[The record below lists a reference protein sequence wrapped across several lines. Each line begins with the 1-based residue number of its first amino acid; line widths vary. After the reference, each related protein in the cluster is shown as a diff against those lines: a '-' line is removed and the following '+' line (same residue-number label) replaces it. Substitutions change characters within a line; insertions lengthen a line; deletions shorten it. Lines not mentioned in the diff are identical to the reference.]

1 MKLIRYTS
9 VLTAFLML
17 ATAVQPVPAAAVPF
31 AGAAAVSA
39 AEEEPVAA
47 DTIGETIRWQLDAD
61 GVLTV
66 TGSGDMADVNGN
78 AFGSNAAK
86 IKSAVIRNT
95 DSKQV
100 ITAIGSGMFRG
111 CTALESVTLPETVVS
126 IGEDAFY
133 GCTALTAFSFPKS
146 LKEIGKNSFHSS
158 GLTAAELPGCALG
171 WGAFYACAGLKTV
184 TIGEGTET
192 IPAECFRKCAALE
205 SVTLPDSV
213 KEINCGG
220 FAEQGAFSECA
231 ALKAVSIGKGIET
244 IHQNAFRTTGEGL
257 EVTFREG
264 VTAVPAEAFRYRTEL
279 AKVVLPD
286 TLTSVGESAFQGCTA
301 LTACAFPKSLKEIGK
316 NGFHSSGLTAAELP
330 GCTLGWGAFYACAG
344 LKTVTIGEGT
354 EIIPAECFRKCAAL
368 ESVTLPDSVK
378 EINCGGFT
386 EQGAFSECPELKTVS
401 IGKGIETIHQNAF
414 RTRGEGLEVTFREGV
429 TAVPAEAFKYRTE
442 LAKVVL
448 PDTLTSVGASAF
460 EGCSALTDCAF
471 PTSLKEIGQSGFQG
485 SGLTA
490 AELPGC
496 TLGKGAFYACAD
508 LKTVTIGEGT
518 ETIPAECFRKCAAL
532 ESVTLPDSV
541 KEINCGGFT
550 EQGAFSECP
559 ELKTVSIGKGIESI
573 HQNAFRT
580 TGEELE
586 VVFRKGT
593 AAIPDHAFD
602 NAPVTKII
610 LPRSVEEIS
619 ANAVAGCA
627 SLKEILIQAPEC
639 VIADSAKAIPAD
651 AVIRSY
657 EGSTPQ
663 THAEKYE
670 YKFVK
675 LLLPGD
681 LNDDGAVSADDAQMT
696 LKAYTERI
704 AGNDMKLTEDQILAA
719 DVDEDGALSV
729 EDAQF
734 ILKYYTAKTVA
745 QKDITWDDILN
756 PSAKQS

>member
-95 DSKQV
+95 DSKHV

-146 LKEIGKNSFHSS
+146 LKEIGKNGFHSS

-171 WGAFYACAGLKTV
+171 WGAFYACAG
-184 TIGEGTET
+184 
-192 IPAECFRKCAALE
+192 
-205 SVTLPDSV
+205 
-213 KEINCGG
+213 
-220 FAEQGAFSECA
+220 
-231 ALKAVSIGKGIET
+231 
-244 IHQNAFRTTGEGL
+244 
-257 EVTFREG
+257 
-264 VTAVPAEAFRYRTEL
+264 
-279 AKVVLPD
+279 
-286 TLTSVGESAFQGCTA
+286 
-301 LTACAFPKSLKEIGK
+301 
-316 NGFHSSGLTAAELP
+316 
-330 GCTLGWGAFYACAG
+330 
-344 LKTVTIGEGT
+344 
-354 EIIPAECFRKCAAL
+354 
-368 ESVTLPDSVK
+368 
-378 EINCGGFT
+378 
-386 EQGAFSECPELKTVS
+386 
-401 IGKGIETIHQNAF
+401 
-414 RTRGEGLEVTFREGV
+414 
-429 TAVPAEAFKYRTE
+429 
-442 LAKVVL
+442 
-448 PDTLTSVGASAF
+448 
-460 EGCSALTDCAF
+460 
-471 PTSLKEIGQSGFQG
+471 
-485 SGLTA
+485 
-490 AELPGC
+490 
-496 TLGKGAFYACAD
+496 

-593 AAIPDHAFD
+593 VAIPDHAFD

-619 ANAVAGCA
+619 ADAVSGCA

-704 AGNDMKLTEDQILAA
+704 AGNDMKLTEDQVLAA

>member
-17 ATAVQPVPAAAVPF
+17 AAAVQPVPAAAVPF
-31 AGAAAVSA
+31 AGSAAVSA

-47 DTIGETIRWQLDAD
+47 DTIGETIRWQLDAA
-61 GVLTV
+61 GVLTL
-66 TGSGDMADVNGN
+66 TGSGDMAAVNGN

-86 IKSAVIRNT
+86 IKSAVIRNA
-95 DSKQV
+95 DSKNV
-100 ITAIGSGMFRG
+100 ITAIGAGLFRG
-111 CTALESVTLPETVVS
+111 CTSLESVTLPDTVVS

-133 GCTALTAFSFPKS
+133 GCTALTAFPFPKS
-146 LKEIGKNSFHSS
+146 LTEIG
-158 GLTAAELPGCALG
+158 
-171 WGAFYACAGLKTV
+171 
-184 TIGEGTET
+184 
-192 IPAECFRKCAALE
+192 R
-205 SVTLPDSV
+205 
-213 KEINCGG
+213 
-220 FAEQGAFSECA
+220 
-231 ALKAVSIGKGIET
+231 
-244 IHQNAFRTTGEGL
+244 
-257 EVTFREG
+257 
-264 VTAVPAEAFRYRTEL
+264 
-279 AKVVLPD
+279 
-286 TLTSVGESAFQGCTA
+286 
-301 LTACAFPKSLKEIGK
+301 
-316 NGFHSSGLTAAELP
+316 NGFHSSGLTEVTLP
-330 GCTLGWGAFYACAG
+330 GCTLGSGAFYACAD

-378 EINCGGFT
+378 DIACGSYT
-386 EQGAFSECPELKTVS
+386 EQGAFSECPALKTVS

-414 RTRGEGLEVTFREGV
+414 RTCGEGLAVTFREGV
-429 TAVPAEAFKYRTE
+429 TAVPAEAFKNRTE
-442 LAKVVL
+442 LAKVIL
-448 PDTLTSVGASAF
+448 PETLTSVGESAF
-460 EGCSALTDCAF
+460 QGCSALTDCTF
-471 PTSLKEIGQSGFQG
+471 PKSLTEIGRNVFHS
-485 SGLTA
+485 SGLT
-490 AELPGC
+490 EVTLPGC
-496 TLGKGAFYACAD
+496 TLGSGAFYACAD

-518 ETIPAECFRKCAAL
+518 EMIPAECFRKCAVL

-541 KEINCGGFT
+541 KDIACGSYT

-559 ELKTVSIGKGIESI
+559 ALKTVSIGKDIETI

-580 TGEELE
+580 TGDELE

-610 LPRSVEEIS
+610 LPKSVEAIGAE
-619 ANAVAGCA
+619 AVSGCA

-639 VIADSAKAIPAD
+639 EIADSAKAIPKGAT
-651 AVIRSY
+651 IRSY

-663 THAEKYE
+663 AHAEKYE

-681 LNDDGAVSADDAQMT
+681 LNDDGAVSVDDAQMT

-704 AGNDMKLTEDQILAA
+704 AGNDMKLTADQILAA
-719 DVDEDGALSV
+719 DVDESGELSV

-756 PSAKQS
+756 PPAKQP